1 MDYKTFTLCHGTQ
14 DDGTIHAT
22 CSDGRR
28 SIDKNA
34 WESIVKILSQFKIP
48 DGEDSADFDEQIN
61 FIILNSEN
69 TEFTHKTFHSA
80 IAARINKLYM
90 LTR

>member
-28 SIDKNA
+28 SIDINA
-34 WESIVKILSQFKIP
+34 WESISKILSQIKIP
-48 DGEDSADFDEQIN
+48 RGEDIADFDEQIH
-61 FIILNSEN
+61 FIIINSEN
-69 TEFTHKTFHSA
+69 TEFTHKTFNSA
-80 IAARINKLYM
+80 ITARIKKFY
-90 LTR
+90 